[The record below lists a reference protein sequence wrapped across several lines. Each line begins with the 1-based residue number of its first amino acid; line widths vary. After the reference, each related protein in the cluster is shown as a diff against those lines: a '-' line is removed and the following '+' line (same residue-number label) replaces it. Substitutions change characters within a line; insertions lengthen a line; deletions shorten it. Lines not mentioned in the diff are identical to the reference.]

1 MTERTRITPFVFDR
15 RGLLYAAIG
24 AILPALKPGPTSA
37 AEEVGSVQEV
47 KGDAFAEAD
56 GRRRNLERSAPLF
69 LKDIVATGPEARL
82 VLHLGSATT
91 LQLGASA
98 RLTIDRFLV
107 NVGGDITLQS
117 GPILFDRP
125 EDSAPVDMQFHGSFG
140 LIAVRGTRFFA
151 GPSAGVF
158 GVFVARGAVTVSAAG
173 KEVVVRAGEGT
184 NIALMGG
191 APSAPTP
198 WGAERIRNAM
208 QSVQ

>member
-1 MTERTRITPFVFDR
+1 MTSSPWIRPFVFDR
-15 RGLLYAAIG
+15 RGLLCAIIG
-24 AILPALKPGPTSA
+24 AILTVLRIGASRA
-37 AEEVGSVQEV
+37 AEQVGAVQDV

-69 LKDIVATGPEARL
+69 LKDVVATGPDARL

-107 NVGGDITLQS
+107 NIGGDITLQS

-158 GVFVARGAVTVSAAG
+158 GVFVARGAVTVWAAG
-173 KEVVVRAGEGT
+173 TEVVVRAGEGT
-184 NIALMGG
+184 NIPLAGG
-191 APSAPTP
+191 APSTPTP

>member
-1 MTERTRITPFVFDR
+1 MTSRSWIAPFVFDR
-15 RGLLYAAIG
+15 RGLLNAAIG
-24 AILPALKPGPTSA
+24 AILPALKPESSSA
-37 AEEVGSVQEV
+37 AEQVGSVQEV
-47 KGDAFAEAD
+47 KGDAFAEAE
-56 GRRRNLERSAPLF
+56 GRRRNLDRSAPLF
-69 LKDIVATGPEARL
+69 LKDIVGTGPDARL

-107 NVGGDITLQS
+107 NVGGDISLQS
-117 GPILFDRP
+117 GPIMFDRP
-125 EDSAPVDMQFHGSFG
+125 EDSAPLDMQFHSSFG

-158 GVFVARGAVTVSAAG
+158 GVFVARGSVTVSAAG
-173 KEVVVRAGEGT
+173 TEVVVRAGEGT
-184 NIALMGG
+184 NIAQPGA
-191 APSAPTP
+191 APSPPSP

>member
-1 MTERTRITPFVFDR
+1 MTKRTWITPFVFDR

-24 AILPALKPGPTSA
+24 AILPALKASPVGA
-37 AEEVGSVQEV
+37 ADEVGSVQEV

-69 LKDIVATGPEARL
+69 LKDVVGTGPEARL
-82 VLHLGSATT
+82 ILHLGSATT
-91 LQLGASA
+91 LQLGSSA

-107 NVGGDITLQS
+107 NVGGNISLQS

-125 EDSAPVDMQFHGSFG
+125 EDAAPVDMQFHGSFG

-173 KEVVVRAGEGT
+173 TEVVVHAGEGT
-184 NIALMGG
+184 NIAQPGA

>member
-1 MTERTRITPFVFDR
+1 
-15 RGLLYAAIG
+15 LYVAIG
-24 AILPALKPGPTSA
+24 AILPALKTRSGGA
-37 AEEVGSVQEV
+37 AEQVGSVQEV
-47 KGDAFAEAD
+47 KGDAFAEAE
-56 GRRRNLERSAPLF
+56 GRRRSLERSAPLF
-69 LKDIVATGPEARL
+69 LKDIVGTGPEARL

-107 NVGGDITLQS
+107 NVGGDISLQS
-117 GPILFDRP
+117 GPIMFDRP
-125 EDSAPVDMQFHGSFG
+125 EDGAPLNMQFHSSFG

-158 GVFVARGAVTVSAAG
+158 GVFVVRGAVTVSAAG
-173 KEVVVRAGEGT
+173 AEVVVRAGEGT
-184 NIALMGG
+184 NIPQPGA

-208 QSVQ
+208 LSVQ

>member
-1 MTERTRITPFVFDR
+1 MTKRSWIPPFVFDR
-15 RGLLYAAIG
+15 RGLLSVAIG
-24 AILPALKPGPTSA
+24 AILPALKIGASSA

-47 KGDAFAEAD
+47 KGEAFAEAD
-56 GRRRNLERSAPLF
+56 GRRRNLDRSAPLF
-69 LKDIVATGPEARL
+69 LKDTVGTGPEARL

-98 RLTIDRFLV
+98 RLTIDRFLL
-107 NVGGDITLQS
+107 NVGGNISLQS
-117 GPILFDRP
+117 GPIMFDRP
-125 EDSAPVDMQFHGSFG
+125 EDAAPVDMQFHSSFG

-158 GVFVARGAVTVSAAG
+158 GVLVMRGAVTVSAG
-173 KEVVVRAGEGT
+173 GSEVVVRAMEGT
-184 NIALMGG
+184 NIAQPGA
-191 APSAPTP
+191 APSTPAP

>member
-1 MTERTRITPFVFDR
+1 MRSSTLIRSFVFDR
-15 RGLLYAAIG
+15 RGFLYAAVV
-24 AILPALKPGPTSA
+24 AILPVLKTGSSSA
-37 AEEVGSVQEV
+37 AEQVGAVQDV

-56 GRRRNLERSAPLF
+56 GRRRNLQRSAPLF
-69 LKDIVATGPEARL
+69 LKDIVGTGPDARL

-91 LQLGASA
+91 LQLGSSA

-107 NVGGDITLQS
+107 NVGGEITLQS

-125 EDSAPVDMQFHGSFG
+125 EDSPPVDMQFRGSFG

-158 GVFVARGAVTVSAAG
+158 GVFVARGAVTVSASG
-173 KEVVVRAGEGT
+173 TEVVVHAGEGT
-184 NIALMGG
+184 NIPLMGG
-191 APSAPTP
+191 APSTP
-198 WGAERIRNAM
+198 ASWGAERIRSAM

>member
-1 MTERTRITPFVFDR
+1 MTKRAWTIPFVFDR

-24 AILPALKPGPTSA
+24 AILPALQTRPTSA

-47 KGDAFAEAD
+47 RGDAFAEAD

-91 LQLGASA
+91 LQLGSSA

-117 GPILFDRP
+117 GPILFDRS
-125 EDSAPVDMQFHGSFG
+125 EDAAPVDMQFHGSFG

-173 KEVVVRAGEGT
+173 TEVVVRAGEGT
-184 NIALMGG
+184 NIPLMGG